1 MLLDELGRGAH
12 LYKGVS
18 GGVESVPSCVAGGA
32 VRDLVLSEG
41 LVVMLS
47 NSRGCCVIV
56 GLEVGAYDEAVV
68 TQGAVL
74 FSGRELPLP
83 VPSEDEVR

>member
-1 MLLDELGRGAH
+1 MS
-12 LYKGVS
+12 KGVS
-18 GGVESVPSCVAGGA
+18 GGVESAPGCVAGGA

-47 NSRGCCVIV
+47 NSRGCCVVV

-68 TQGAVL
+68 TRGAVMS
-74 FSGRELPLP
+74 SGRALPLP
-83 VPSEDEVR
+83 APSEDAVR